1 MRRPYL
7 LAAFLLL
14 LSSLSW
20 AQDLFDPNLTPEGVR
35 AALAAGADVEARDNR
50 GSTPLLFAALA
61 NSNPEVV
68 QVLLDAG
75 ADLEARTEW
84 GATPLMFAARH
95 NENPEI
101 VQALL
106 NAGADLEA
114 RDESR
119 GWTPLM
125 HAAGFNEN
133 PEVVLALLNAGA
145 DPAAT
150 DGDGKTVWGL
160 IQENDAL
167 EDAYGAVRSKL
178 PDEPYDAD

>member
-1 MRRPYL
+1 M
-7 LAAFLLL
+7 
-14 LSSLSW
+14 W
-20 AQDLFDPNLTPEGVR
+20 AQDLFDPNLTPKGVR
-35 AALAAGADVEARDNR
+35 AALDAGADVEARTEG
-50 GSTPLLFAALA
+50 GSTPLMYAAQ
-61 NSNPEVV
+61 NNPNPEVV
-68 QVLLDAG
+68 L
-75 ADLEARTEW
+75 
-84 GATPLMFAARH
+84 
-95 NENPEI
+95 
-101 VQALL
+101 ALL

-114 RDESR
+114 RDED

-125 HAAGFNEN
+125 HAARGNTN
-133 PEVVLALLNAGA
+133 PEVVLELLNAGA

>member
-1 MRRPYL
+1 M
-7 LAAFLLL
+7 
-14 LSSLSW
+14 
-20 AQDLFDPNLTPEGVR
+20 
-35 AALAAGADVEARDNR
+35 
-50 GSTPLLFAALA
+50 
-61 NSNPEVV
+61 
-68 QVLLDAG
+68 DAG

-84 GATPLMFAARH
+84 GYTPLIAAAG
-95 NENPEI
+95 NNPNLE
-101 VQALL
+101 VVLALL

-114 RDESR
+114 RDEFR

-125 HAAGFNEN
+125 HAARGNTN
-133 PEVVLALLNAGA
+133 PEVVLELLNAGA